1 MGQVRQSRLG
11 PSQRNQIKVL
21 DLSYKIKLVYRGD
34 MRVYFRESKVFRKT
48 QEEFYYKFGIIKG
61 GFS

>member
-1 MGQVRQSRLG
+1 MFFSSSGPGQVWVKYVRVRLG
-11 PSQRNQIKVL
+11 RAQRNQIKVL

-48 QEEFYYKFGIIKG
+48 QEEF
-61 GFS
+61 